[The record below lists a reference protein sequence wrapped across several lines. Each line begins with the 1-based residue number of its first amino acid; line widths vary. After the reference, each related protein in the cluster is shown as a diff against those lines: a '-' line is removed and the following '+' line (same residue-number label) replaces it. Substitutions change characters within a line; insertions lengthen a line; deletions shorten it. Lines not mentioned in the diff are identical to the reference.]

1 MTLRHFQIFV
11 SVCDTMNMTAAAQ
24 KLFLS
29 QSAVSQAIAEMERHY
44 GARLFERLSRKL
56 YLTESGAK
64 LIGYARHIV
73 GMNEDI
79 EKEMKN
85 FRAFHLLRVGASV
98 TVGASVLP
106 KLAAAFLREH
116 PETRV
121 EAVEDNTRQ
130 IEQMLLRDE
139 VDVGLVEGDITSP
152 ELVNRPFMRDE
163 LVLICGK
170 AHRFAGTGLATPKEL
185 EREPFIIREKGSG
198 TRQTFEKTMASNGLI
213 WHAAWVCNNADT
225 IKNAVSEN
233 LGVSVISRRSVET
246 EVKVGCL
253 RMIRTDPLHFERSFK
268 IAHHKNK
275 YLAEPLLAFINFCLR
290 VS

>member
-11 SVCDTMNMTAAAQ
+11 SVCDAMNMTAAAQ
-24 KLFLS
+24 TLFLS

-44 GARLFERLSRKL
+44 GARLFERLSKKL

-64 LIGYARHIV
+64 LLGYAHHIV

-85 FRAFHLLRVGASV
+85 LRVFHLLRVGASV

-106 KLAAAFLREH
+106 KLTAAFLREH

-130 IEQMLLRDE
+130 IEQKLLRDE
-139 VDVGLVEGDITSP
+139 VDLGLVEGDITSP
-152 ELVNRPFMRDE
+152 ELVSRPFMRDE

-170 AHRFAGTGLATPKEL
+170 AHRFAGAGRAAPKEL
-185 EREPFIIREKGSG
+185 EQEPFIIREKGSG
-198 TRQTFEKTMASNGLI
+198 TRQTFEETMTSNGLS

-225 IKNAVSEN
+225 IKNAVAEN
-233 LGVSVISRRSVET
+233 LGVSVISRRSVES
-246 EVKVGCL
+246 EVKAGCL
-253 RMIRTDPLHFERSFK
+253 RIIRTDPLHFERSFK
-268 IAHHKNK
+268 ISHHKNK
-275 YLAEPLLAFINFCLR
+275 YLSEPLLAFMDFCLR